1 MGPTKESLALA
12 DALIAE
18 YGLKAGWPNRRDLAY
33 SIMDHESRAEASESP
48 E

>member
-18 YGLKAGWPNRRDLAY
+18 YGLTVSRHDLAY
-33 SIMDHESRAEASESP
+33 SIMHHQSQAEASESP